1 MVTESAVNI
10 AKEYQWSLPPEL
22 DVKRAYIFG
31 SYAKGKGVN
40 LQPNPDRLV

>member
-31 SYAKGKGVN
+31 SYAKGKG
-40 LQPNPDRLV
+40 R